1 MRKQANSEDCFICG
15 MENPAGFKLS
25 FHEYP
30 DGTVRSSLKI
40 KTEYQGWPGIVHGG
54 IIASLLDEVTA
65 RVFMNDSTGKRL
77 MMTAKLEVRFRKP
90 VYTEKSVQLI
100 GYPVEDKGKIATA
113 RGEILDETGNLL
125 AEADSV
131 FIQAPDETINQ
142 MSLNSRQW
150 IMYPDEGEK

>member
-15 MENPAGFKLS
+15 MENPAGLKLS

-30 DGTVRSSLKI
+30 DGSVRSSLKI

-90 VYTEKSVQLI
+90 VYTEKSVQLF

-113 RGEILDETGNLL
+113 RGEILDETGILL
-125 AEADSV
+125 AEANSV
-131 FIQAPDETINQ
+131 FIQAPDDTINK
-142 MSLNSRQW
+142 MNLNSRQW
-150 IMYPDEGEK
+150 IMYPDEEEK

>member
-77 MMTAKLEVRFRKP
+77 MMTAKL
-90 VYTEKSVQLI
+90 
-100 GYPVEDKGKIATA
+100 
-113 RGEILDETGNLL
+113 DETGNLL